1 MARPKKVQE
10 NEIEAVVE
18 IEAVEPVTDEQGIEL
33 PTTNEAPKPV
43 TLQGKAVPMSASGKA
58 FHRNKI
64 TGRLITG
71 LIDHKLAVETAKNF
85 PNIEVVNP

>member
-43 TLQGKAVPMSASGKA
+43 TLQGKAVPMSANGKA
-58 FHRNKI
+58 FLRNTN
-64 TGRLITG
+64 TGRIITG
-71 LIDHKLAVETAKNF
+71 LIDHKLAEQQAAQF
-85 PNIEVVNP
+85 PHIEVVNP